1 MHIKAR
7 DDLAKCKRVVK
18 FGDLEARSLRCTVYL
33 GT

>member
-7 DDLAKCKRVVK
+7 DDLAKRVVK
-18 FGDLEARSLRCTVYL
+18 LGDLEARFLRCAVYL